1 MTLTE
6 AQRRV
11 LRFVANGGDLLI
23 LRPGSNRVTE
33 VEYLNSRKGQEL
45 FCSGDD
51 IADLLE
57 AGYFGAVPRDET
69 ESVDSEDDAPEATH
83 RDPSYDPPHDAPC
96 LFCGKPVTADDV
108 RTHSL
113 MYAGAI
119 YAKRSYFYR
128 THRTCAEKDST
139 HTARDGIVL
148 EMIAA
153 NGD

>member
-1 MTLTE
+1 MLMRPAIRIFSRPFEFNLIGSVWNLRLGFAQIALWRNYEPIFDIRPRFARRWQAQKAPQE
-6 AQRRV
+6 AR
-11 LRFVANGGDLLI
+11 GGLQI
-23 LRPGSNRVTE
+23 YGW
-33 VEYLNSRKGQEL
+33 
-45 FCSGDD
+45 FDD
-51 IADLLE
+51 
-57 AGYFGAVPRDET
+57 PWQ
-69 ESVDSEDDAPEATH
+69 H
-83 RDPSYDPPHDAPC
+83 DPSYDPPHNAPC

-113 MYAGAI
+113 MYAGTI

-139 HTARDGIVL
+139 RTARDGIVL